1 MRSAQVGG
9 LVLRN
14 AVMTASGTAGTGLEL
29 DPYVPLAELGA
40 FVAKSLAHFPWS
52 GNTAPRL
59 SPVAAGMVNSVGLQG
74 PGLERWLADTLP
86 ALEQA
91 GATVVAS
98 IWGFSID
105 DYAGAAAMLAPVAHR
120 VAAVEVNLSCPNVS
134 SAGSAHQ
141 IFAHDPDLV
150 SRIVESVVV
159 CGLPVWAKLSPN
171 TDRLVE
177 IAGAAHD
184 AGAAAVT
191 LINTALGMVIDT
203 STGLPTLGN
212 GGGGLSGRAIHPIA
226 VRAVHA
232 VHARHPDLPIIGV
245 GGISTG
251 AEAVEMLMAGAS
263 AVQVGTASFA
273 DPRASRKIVDEME
286 RWADRASVDE
296 WSSIVGIAHRG
307 GLAARG

>member
-1 MRSAQVGG
+1 MRSAKVGG

-29 DPYVPLAELGA
+29 DPYVRLAELGA
-40 FVAKSLAHFPWS
+40 VVVKSLAHFPWS
-52 GNTAPRL
+52 GNPAPRL

-98 IWGFSID
+98 IWGFSVD
-105 DYAGAAAMLAPVAHR
+105 DYRKAAAMLAPVVHR

-134 SAGSAHQ
+134 SAGAAHQ
-141 IFAHDPDLV
+141 IFAHDPDLA
-150 SRIVESVVV
+150 SRIVESVAA

-177 IAGAAHD
+177 IAGAARD

-191 LINTALGMVIDT
+191 LVNTALGMVIDT
-203 STGLPTLGN
+203 ATGLPTLGN

-232 VHARHPDLPIIGV
+232 VHARHPELPIIGV

-251 AEAVEMLMAGAS
+251 VEAVEMLMAGAS

-273 DPRASRKIVDEME
+273 DPRASRKIIDEME

-307 GLAARG
+307 GLVARG

>member
-29 DPYVPLAELGA
+29 DPYVSLAELGA
-40 FVAKSLAHFPWS
+40 FVAKSLARFAWS
-52 GNTAPRL
+52 GNPAPRL
-59 SPVAAGMVNSVGLQG
+59 SPVPAGMVNSVGLQG
-74 PGLERWLADTLP
+74 PGLEKWLADTLP

-105 DYAGAAAMLAPVAHR
+105 DYREAAAMLAPVADS
-120 VAAVEVNLSCPNVS
+120 VLAVEVNLSCPNVS
-134 SAGSAHQ
+134 SAGAAHQ

-150 SRIVESVVV
+150 SQIVESVVV
-159 CGLPVWAKLSPN
+159 SGLPVWAKLSPN

-177 IAGAAHD
+177 IAGAARD
-184 AGAAAVT
+184 AGASAVT
-191 LINTALGMVIDT
+191 LVNTALGMVIDT
-203 STGLPTLGN
+203 ATGLPILGN

-232 VHARHPDLPIIGV
+232 VHGRYPDLPIVGA

-251 AEAVEMLMAGAS
+251 AEAVEMMMAGAS

-273 DPRASRKIVDEME
+273 DPRASRKIIDEME
-286 RWADRASVDE
+286 RWADRSSIDE

-307 GLAARG
+307 GLASLG